1 MSVSIPSSLTLD
13 IPLDVRAAV
22 NADMR
27 ANVAANV
34 NATVAADVA
43 AKVDADVKADVN
55 GTGALTMTLLG
66 DREHPVAVAA
76 AVDASLFLKNLPVFT
91 YEQIHCLIDS
101 LKPRMR
107 VRAPFHF
114 NFGVSVF
121 PLNLFGVDALQLSLC
136 GEPQL
141 IIEDCPPCEVECEPC
156 DPCGR

>member
-1 MSVSIPSSLTLD
+1 MSVSIPDTITLD

-22 NADMR
+22 NADVR

-34 NATVAADVA
+34 AAS
-43 AKVDADVKADVN
+43 VDAAIKADVN

-91 YEQIHCLIDS
+91 YDQIRCLIDS

-141 IIEDCPPCEVECEPC
+141 IIEDYESCEVECEPC
-156 DPCGR
+156 DPCDPCER